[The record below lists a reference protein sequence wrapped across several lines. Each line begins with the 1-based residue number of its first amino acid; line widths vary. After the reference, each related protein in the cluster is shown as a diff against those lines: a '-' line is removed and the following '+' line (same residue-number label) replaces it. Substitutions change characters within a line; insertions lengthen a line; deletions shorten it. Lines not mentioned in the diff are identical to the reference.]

1 MHPQTGETKSR
12 ENRTGSRNGM
22 KRTRQ
27 TKQVNKAI
35 EHSRRLFLCLILL
48 CFLTVLIYESLT
60 PMLSDDLN
68 YKTAVREASGIGD
81 LFLQEYVQYR
91 NWTGRSVAHLLLR
104 FFLYGGSKT
113 VFNLAASAVFTLL
126 IFLLYRFSLDRTDLR
141 KERKDSS
148 TEKASEERPLLF
160 LFLLLLVWMFG
171 ESFAQTILWETGAFN
186 YLFTTT
192 IILGNLALFDHFL
205 MREEKRNWTSCASGF
220 LCGLLS
226 GWCSENTSGGM
237 MFLMALWVIER
248 GRQRKENPFVLLR
261 RKPELSA
268 DVLGSLTGFCLMIF
282 APGNAVRSS
291 YKMEAHTGF
300 LRFVARFLKITN
312 DLKTDYLW
320 PLLLFTA
327 LLSFLLVLRADGKRV
342 RECLFWFL
350 TFLATAYAL
359 LMAPEPQKRA
369 LFGAG
374 IFLFVAIGKAVEL
387 LRQTCE
393 EREEEVFSL
402 LFRAASCAFVAM
414 MTLSMSFVYLQDG
427 ANLARIRRDLTERY
441 AILEEAAK
449 EGKQEVVL
457 PLLHPQFKNKYSM
470 AYVTEISAED
480 SGYYVNQA
488 LADYYGIAE
497 VRGIRRDKLPA
508 QTEQE
513 NEADEGRTISEES
526 KPEADGKGEEP

>member
-1 MHPQTGETKSR
+1 
-12 ENRTGSRNGM
+12 M
-22 KRTRQ
+22 KRTHQ

-35 EHSRRLFLCLILL
+35 ENSRRLFLCLILL
-48 CFLTVLIYESLT
+48 CFLTILIYESFT

-113 VFNLAASAVFTLL
+113 VFNLASSAVFTLL
-126 IFLLYRFSLDRTDLR
+126 IFLLYRFSQDRTDLR

-291 YKMEAHTGF
+291 YKMEAHTGLLGCF
-300 LRFVARFLKITN
+300 ARFLKV
-312 DLKTDYLW
+312 
-320 PLLLFTA
+320 TA
-327 LLSFLLVLRADGKRV
+327 LLSFLLVLRADGERM
-342 RECLFWFL
+342 RACLCWFL
-350 TFLATAYAL
+350 TVLATAYAL

-488 LADYYGIAE
+488 LADYYGMAE

-513 NEADEGRTISEES
+513 SEADEGRTTSEES